1 MEIVTG
7 KRAMTRLTIIR
18 AARRLFEE
26 KGIEKTSFTE
36 IAEAAGV
43 SRSTVFN
50 YFSSTSQ
57 LLTALCSREVEDLE
71 EAYRKSGCS
80 GRDGIIAI
88 FDAFIED
95 TAMYPRLV
103 ARIIFTA
110 LMNESEY
117 NPLRMIEELIG
128 RNLAA
133 DKEKKRTRQRH
144 KTGARQEKRKTQTD
158 EEITVLLMGA
168 YYGLIN
174 HYHIHGRDFDAERMK
189 QEMRRMICSII
200 P

>member
-1 MEIVTG
+1 MENVTG
-7 KRAMTRLTIIR
+7 KRAVTRLTIIR

-26 KGIEKTSFTE
+26 KGIENTSFVE

-50 YFSSTSQ
+50 HFSCKSQ
-57 LLTALCSREVEDLE
+57 LLTALCSREVGDLE
-71 EAYRKSGCS
+71 EAYKKSGCS
-80 GRDGIIAI
+80 GRDGIVVI
-88 FDAFIED
+88 FNAFIED

-103 ARIIFTA
+103 TRIIFTA

-128 RNLAA
+128 RNLAV
-133 DKEKKRTRQRH
+133 DKTSRRAGQCGKPCVTSDEH
-144 KTGARQEKRKTQTD
+144 VQTD
-158 EEITVLLMGA
+158 EEITVMLMGA

-174 HYHIHGRDFDAERMK
+174 HYHIHGRDFDAEKMK
-189 QEMRRMICSII
+189 REMKKMIYSII
-200 P
+200 A

>member
-1 MEIVTG
+1 MENVTG
-7 KRAMTRLTIIR
+7 KRAVTRLTIIR

-26 KGIEKTSFTE
+26 KGIENTSFVE

-50 YFSSTSQ
+50 HFSCKSQ
-57 LLTALCSREVEDLE
+57 LLTALCSREVGDLE
-71 EAYRKSGCS
+71 EAYKKSGCS
-80 GRDGIIAI
+80 GRDGIVVI
-88 FDAFIED
+88 FNAFIED

-103 ARIIFTA
+103 TRIIFTA

-128 RNLAA
+128 RNLAV
-133 DKEKKRTRQRH
+133 DKTSRRAGQCGKSCVTSDEH
-144 KTGARQEKRKTQTD
+144 VQTD
-158 EEITVLLMGA
+158 EEITVMLMGA

-174 HYHIHGRDFDAERMK
+174 HYHIHGRDFDAEKMK
-189 QEMRRMICSII
+189 REMKKMIYSII
-200 P
+200 A